1 MPQRGLEYDSEFRSA
16 AFAYVQS
23 IVDRTGGLISRG
35 ALEQFRFGGERIT
48 LIDQGRGVRSPIQLP
63 ATVTILSTKKSH
75 YRDEP
80 GPDGLLRYDF
90 PPGDPD
96 RGDNAK
102 LRRACELKLPLIW
115 LHEVVPAVFAPI
127 WPVYM
132 AREETALRRYVV
144 AINEDQLAMVAGL
157 VGSESLV
164 ERRYAERMSRQ
175 RLHQP
180 IFRGGVMLAYGGQ
193 CAICALRHQD
203 LLDAAHI
210 IGDGLPGGDPIVRNG
225 LALCKIHHAAY
236 DRDIVGIS
244 PDLVVH
250 VNGSVLEEVDGPMLR
265 HGLQDFHGQ
274 PLRVVPSKKAQKP
287 DPDRLAVRF
296 ASFEKAS

>member
-1 MPQRGLEYDSEFRSA
+1 MRDRGLPYDAEFRSA
-16 AFAYVQS
+16 AFAYVQA
-23 IVDRTGGLISRG
+23 IADQTGGVVSRSE
-35 ALEQFRFGGERIT
+35 LEQFSFQGERIT
-48 LIDQGRGVRSPIQLP
+48 LIDQGRGVRNPTQLP

-75 YRDEP
+75 YKDET

-115 LHEVVPAVFAPI
+115 LHEVIPAVFAPI

-132 AREETALRRYVV
+132 AVEEASQRRYVV

-157 VGSESLV
+157 TGSESVV

-210 IGDGLPGGDPIVRNG
+210 IGDGLPGGEPVVSNG

-250 VNGSVLEEVDGPMLR
+250 VNGRVLEEVDGPMLR
-265 HGLQDFHGQ
+265 HGLQDFHRQ
-274 PLRVVPSKKAQKP
+274 PLRVVPVKKAQKP
-287 DPDRLAVRF
+287 DRDRLAVRF
-296 ASFEKAS
+296 TRFKEAG

>member
-1 MPQRGLEYDSEFRSA
+1 MRDGGMAYDAAFRA
-16 AFAYVQS
+16 TAFAYVQT
-23 IVDRTGGLISRG
+23 IVNRTGGVVSR
-35 ALEQFRFGGERIT
+35 ADLEQFRFQGERVT
-48 LIDQGRGVRSPIQLP
+48 LIDQGRGVRSPAQLP
-63 ATVTILSTKKSH
+63 AAITILSTRKSH
-75 YRDEP
+75 YKDEP

-96 RGDNAK
+96 RRDNVK

-127 WPVYM
+127 WPVYL
-132 AREETALRRYVV
+132 AVEETEQRRYVV

-157 VGSESLV
+157 TSSESAV

-180 IFRGGVMLAYGGQ
+180 IFRGGVMLAYRGQ

-210 IGDGLPGGDPIVRNG
+210 IGDGLPGGDLVVSNG

-250 VNGSVLEEVDGPMLR
+250 LNGRVLEEVDGPMLR

-274 PLRVVPSKKAQKP
+274 PLRVVPVKRSHKP
-287 DPDRLAVRF
+287 DRDRLEARF
-296 ASFEKAS
+296 SQFKAAG